1 VHEVTFVAE
10 RTMSSPLGDL
20 VLRASD
26 TGVRR
31 IAFVG
36 EVDRRVWKRVPPEGE
51 DQAERILDD
60 AVVQLDDYFAGRRR
74 TFDLPLEPL
83 GTEFQLSVWWALARI
98 PYAETV
104 SYAVQATWVG
114 RPTATRAV
122 GGANGRN
129 PLPIVLPCHR
139 VIGADGSL
147 TGYGGGIER
156 KVWLLHLEGARQAS
170 RVEND
175 SHSR

>member
-1 VHEVTFVAE
+1 MRDVTFVAE
-10 RTMSSPLGDL
+10 RTMPSPLGDL

-26 TGVRR
+26 TGLRR

-36 EVDRRVWKRVPPEGE
+36 EEVHRTWRRIPATDALR
-51 DQAERILDD
+51 AEHILDD
-60 AVVQLDDYFAGRRR
+60 TVVQLDEYFTSRRR
-74 TFDLPLEPL
+74 TFVLPLEPV
-83 GTEFQLSVWWALARI
+83 GTEFQVSAWWALDRI
-98 PYAETV
+98 PYGETV
-104 SYAVQATWVG
+104 SYAEQADWIG
-114 RPTATRAV
+114 APTATRAV

-156 KVWLLHLEGARQAS
+156 KVWLLGLEAREKAAKS
-170 RVEND
+170 
-175 SHSR
+175 